1 MLVDSP
7 TSRCHPSVQP
17 IDGDYARRAE
27 ESRSKRFC
35 RIVDMSP
42 SIDKDKRAVKLKPL
56 RRDKAESTEPKT
68 YNLPFDVIL
77 EIRKA
82 ASIYGSQGRAVQ
94 VGSELLVRLPK
105 PIPVPQPDPEQIKR
119 RTYKLSPRTIQVIE
133 QLAQTEYGD
142 PGQVL
147 AASMKILKVKKLSS
161 KYFVNSD

>member
-1 MLVDSP
+1 
-7 TSRCHPSVQP
+7 
-17 IDGDYARRAE
+17 
-27 ESRSKRFC
+27 
-35 RIVDMSP
+35 MSP
-42 SIDKDKRAVKLKPL
+42 SVDRDKRAVKLKP
-56 RRDKAESTEPKT
+56 RHRGDAEPTEPKT

-105 PIPVPQPDPEQIKR
+105 PIPVPQSDPSQIKR

-133 QLAQTEYGD
+133 HLAQTEYGD

-161 KYFVNSD
+161 KYFANPD

>member
-1 MLVDSP
+1 LTPP

-17 IDGDYARRAE
+17 IDGDYTQRAE
-27 ESRSKRFC
+27 ESRSKCFC

-42 SIDKDKRAVKLKPL
+42 SIDKDKRAVKLKPR

-142 PGQVL
+142 AGQVL

-161 KYFVNSD
+161 KYFVNPD